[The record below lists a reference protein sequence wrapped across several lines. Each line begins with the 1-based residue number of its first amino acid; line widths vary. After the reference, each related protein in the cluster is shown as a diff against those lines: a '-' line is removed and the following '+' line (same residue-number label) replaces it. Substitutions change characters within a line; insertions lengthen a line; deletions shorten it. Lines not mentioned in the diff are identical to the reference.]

1 MVSVASGC
9 CSCGQNRVFVV
20 SAKKWLLVKAE
31 MEGGWSVEREEVVV
45 VAEAVM

>member
-1 MVSVASGC
+1 MVGTKSRAQAEG
-9 CSCGQNRVFVV
+9 
-20 SAKKWLLVKAE
+20 E